1 MRLPGMNGTRLRGRG
16 LLGAVLLGLA
26 AAAAI
31 TATFLPLSE
40 LLIRLAPDQPQTAFV
55 TTGWR
60 THFGA
65 TTDQH
70 APLFGIPIAA
80 AAVTILL
87 GIRWRKVAF
96 AGAAALAG
104 VTGMLFVYL
113 LNAISFHKTGNLTI
127 DPGLE
132 AGFGN
137 GIWILMA
144 AVVAAFGAVV
154 VHPDD

>member
-1 MRLPGMNGTRLRGRG
+1 MK
-16 LLGAVLLGLA
+16 LLSAALLVLA

-40 LLIRLAPDQPQTAFV
+40 LLIRLAPDQPQTTYV
-55 TTGWR
+55 TTGWS

-65 TTDQH
+65 TKDEH
-70 APLFGIPIAA
+70 GPLFGIPAVAA
-80 AAVTILL
+80 AAVVLA
-87 GIRWRKVAF
+87 GVRWRKAAF

-113 LNAISFHKTGNLTI
+113 LNAISFHQEGNIAI

-137 GIWILMA
+137 GIWVLITATVL
-144 AVVAAFGAVV
+144 AFGAVV

>member
-1 MRLPGMNGTRLRGRG
+1 MRLLSTA
-16 LLGAVLLGLA
+16 LLALA
-26 AAAAI
+26 AAAAV

-40 LLIRLAPDQPQTAFV
+40 LLIRLTPDQPQTAYV
-55 TTGWR
+55 TTGWS
-60 THFGA
+60 THFGG
-65 TTDQH
+65 TKDEH
-70 APLFGIPIAA
+70 GPLFGIPAAA
-80 AAVTILL
+80 AAVAVLA

-113 LNAISFHKTGNLTI
+113 LNAISFHKAGNITI

-137 GIWILMA
+137 GMWVLVAATIL
-144 AVVAAFGAVV
+144 AFGAVV

>member
-1 MRLPGMNGTRLRGRG
+1 MKLPGRK
-16 LLGAVLLGLA
+16 LLSAALLVIA
-26 AAAAI
+26 AAAAT

-40 LLIRLAPDQPQTAFV
+40 LLIRLAPDQPQTEFV

-65 TTDQH
+65 TTDEH
-70 APLFGIPIAA
+70 GPLFAIPIIAA
-80 AAVTILL
+80 ALTVLI
-87 GIRWRKVAF
+87 GVRWRKVAF

-104 VTGMLFVYL
+104 ITGMLFVYL
-113 LNAISFHKTGNLTI
+113 LNAISFHKAGNITI

-137 GIWILMA
+137 GIWVLLA

>member
-1 MRLPGMNGTRLRGRG
+1 MRLLSTA
-16 LLGAVLLGLA
+16 LLALA
-26 AAAAI
+26 AAAAV

-40 LLIRLAPDQPQTAFV
+40 LLIRLTPDQPQTAYV
-55 TTGWR
+55 TTGWS
-60 THFGA
+60 THFGG
-65 TTDQH
+65 TKDEH
-70 APLFGIPIAA
+70 GPLFGIPAAA
-80 AAVTILL
+80 AAVAVLA

-113 LNAISFHKTGNLTI
+113 LNAISFHKAGNITI

-137 GIWILMA
+137 GMWVLIAATIL
-144 AVVAAFGAVV
+144 AFGAVV

>member
-1 MRLPGMNGTRLRGRG
+1 MKILS
-16 LLGAVLLGLA
+16 AVLLAVA
-26 AAAAI
+26 AAAAVA
-31 TATFLPLSE
+31 ATFLPFSE
-40 LLIRLAPDQPQTAFV
+40 LLIRLVPGQPQTSYV
-55 TTGWR
+55 TTGWS

-65 TTDQH
+65 TKDEH
-70 APLFGIPIAA
+70 GPLFAIPVVA

-87 GIRWRKVAF
+87 GIRWRKVAY

-113 LNAISFHKTGNLTI
+113 LNAISFHEEGNIAI
-127 DPGLE
+127 DPALE

-137 GIWILMA
+137 GIWVLVA
-144 AVVAAFGAVV
+144 AVVLAFGAVV

>member
-1 MRLPGMNGTRLRGRG
+1 MK
-16 LLGAVLLGLA
+16 LLSTVLLGLA

-31 TATFLPLSE
+31 AATFLPLSE
-40 LLIRLAPDQPQTAFV
+40 LLIRLAPEQPQTAYV
-55 TTGWR
+55 TTGWS
-60 THFGA
+60 THFGG
-65 TTDQH
+65 TKDEH
-70 APLFGIPIAA
+70 GPLFAIPIVA
-80 AAVTILL
+80 AAVVIAA

-113 LNAISFHKTGNLTI
+113 LNAISFHKAGNIAI
-127 DPGLE
+127 DPALE

-137 GIWILMA
+137 GIWVLIA
-144 AVVAAFGAVV
+144 ATVLAFGAVV

>member
-1 MRLPGMNGTRLRGRG
+1 MK
-16 LLGAVLLGLA
+16 LLSAALLVLA
-26 AAAAI
+26 AAAAV

-40 LLIRLAPDQPQTAFV
+40 LLIRLTPDQPQTAYV
-55 TTGWR
+55 TTGWS
-60 THFGA
+60 TYFGG
-65 TTDQH
+65 TKDEH
-70 APLFGIPIAA
+70 GPLFAIPITAA
-80 AAVTILL
+80 AAATLL

-113 LNAISFHKTGNLTI
+113 LNAISFHKAGNITI

-137 GIWILMA
+137 GMWVLLTATIL
-144 AVVAAFGAVV
+144 AFGAVV

>member
-1 MRLPGMNGTRLRGRG
+1 MRLLSAA
-16 LLGAVLLGLA
+16 LLALA
-26 AAAAI
+26 AAAAV

-40 LLIRLAPDQPQTAFV
+40 LLIRLTPDQPQTAYV
-55 TTGWR
+55 TTGWS
-60 THFGA
+60 THFGG
-65 TTDQH
+65 TKDEH
-70 APLFGIPIAA
+70 GPLFGIPAA
-80 AAVTILL
+80 AAAAATLA

-113 LNAISFHKTGNLTI
+113 LNAISFHKEGNIAI

-137 GIWILMA
+137 GMWVLIA
-144 AVVAAFGAVV
+144 ATVLAFGAVV